1 MLSIEATERPRG
13 YRLRGEIDLTAA
25 DGLARVLQRAV
36 DREET
41 LHLYMSDVTF
51 LDSIGLAVVIRTA
64 LSLEGRANLVLHDP
78 QPGVRRTLEIS
89 GTLRV
94 PNVQVLD

>member
-1 MLSIEATERPRG
+1 MIEHTERPRG

-25 DGLARVLQRAV
+25 DALARTLQRAV
-36 DREET
+36 GDEGP
-41 LHLYMSDVTF
+41 LQLDLSDVTF

-64 LSLEGRANLVLHDP
+64 LSLEGRGSLVLKAP
-78 QPGVRRTLEIS
+78 RPSVRRVLEIS

-94 PNVQVLD
+94 PNVLVLD

>member
-1 MLSIEATERPRG
+1 MLVIETVERPRG

-25 DGLARVLQRAV
+25 DALARTLQRAV
-36 DREET
+36 DDAGP
-41 LHLYMSDVTF
+41 LQLDLSAVTF

-64 LSLEGRANLVLHDP
+64 LSLEGRGNLVLKGP
-78 QPGVRRTLEIS
+78 RPNVRRVLEMS

-94 PNVQVLD
+94 PNVEVLD